1 MTDIPKRPLR
11 SEQWFNDPAHAD
23 MTALYVE
30 RYMNYGMTREELHAA
45 KTDGHMDTNSIREGC
60 VLICP
65 VKVPGAG
72 VYMGDMHAQQGN
84 GEIAGHATDCS
95 GETEV
100 QVQVIKALSLEGPI
114 ILQNLDD
121 LPPMARPMTAEQRRH
136 VRELGARWGQT
147 EIEQSGPIT
156 FIDQT
161 GLKAFVAKA
170 DDYAARYGDRFKVP
184 QLLRDMAA
192 KNETFYGKFA
202 PEKVAA

>member
-1 MTDIPKRPLR
+1 LPD
-11 SEQWFNDPAHAD
+11 SHNCAD
-23 MTALYVE
+23 FGQYLINAPH
-30 RYMNYGMTREELHAA
+30 RFGMSREELHAA

-100 QVQVIKALSLEGPI
+100 EVEVVKNLTLEGPI
-114 ILQNLDD
+114 LLQNLDD
-121 LPPMARPMTAEQRRH
+121 LPPMARPMNAGAAAAK
-136 VRELGARWGQT
+136 VRGLGERWGQH

-156 FIDQT
+156 FIGSGENLNLAVEN
-161 GLKAFVAKA
+161 GLQR
-170 DDYAARYGDRFKVP
+170 AASRHRPAV
-184 QLLRDMAA
+184 
-192 KNETFYGKFA
+192 
-202 PEKVAA
+202 